1 MEKFTKT
8 ECRREA
14 KMLKALAHP
23 TRLAIVRRLADGEH
37 CVCEF
42 VEAAG
47 ASFSTVSQ
55 HLTVLKYAG
64 IVCAEKRG
72 QSVYYRLC
80 CPCVTKMLNCLANRK

>member
-1 MEKFTKT
+1 MRKFTKT

-14 KMLKALAHP
+14 EMLKALAHP

-42 VEAAG
+42 VAAAG

-55 HLTVLKYAG
+55 HLTVLRNAG
-64 IVCAEKRG
+64 IVVATKRG
-72 QSVYYRLC
+72 QSVYYRLS
-80 CPCVTKMLNCLANRK
+80 CPCVTSMLDCLAKRK